1 MSDTRMI
8 REMTDLPAEA
18 YSALCVITMDF
29 SSKLATAALGLAD
42 DLTRISAANE
52 LTSHVAGETIAS
64 ISLVKAVAAVVVNTY
79 PVGSERIGIESAI
92 EELQSLLAGMDKPTD
107 SVSVFLAK
115 KRAEAAA
122 AAGGD
127 Q

>member
-1 MSDTRMI
+1 MI